1 MGQLHKEAMDFQFVH
16 LCAFVFLRD
25 IYIFFYFFFFKEV
38 NVDAFLT
45 LVRNMKRQN

>member
-1 MGQLHKEAMDFQFVH
+1 MGQLHKEAMDFLFVH
-16 LCAFVFLRD
+16 LCAFVFLRY
-25 IYIFFYFFFFKEV
+25 IYIIFFKEV